1 MKKKAPPVPAEYREL
16 LDIIAEIIA
25 LDFLKTTEKDK
36 GGKSN
41 E

>member
-1 MKKKAPPVPAEYREL
+1 MNKKNPIVPAEYREL

-25 LDFLKTTEKDK
+25 LDFLKNTEKDK